1 MKKRNVFY
9 RIACV
14 FLVLGMS
21 GCGNDVLVSE
31 PEEPAPVPT
40 PDINGLVT
48 LRIGTAGIAYQE
60 GIPATRAQET
70 PVTFTQD
77 LGDGYMLESTLV
89 PSARTRTETPPLEEG
104 TTVVVFTV
112 SDEDAGGNSVLGKK
126 VTGCG
131 VFEVGAGGRLTI
143 KIPVGVT
150 PKLVFYTEKDATV
163 FDPSLFLQG
172 TGISGQLPVPIVVG
186 EYYPLTGDDIRWSSA
201 DTFRAGLENATAGIY
216 KDAMVAMLTDVD
228 TDVPATHAALDF
240 YHLFTE
246 LIWQLDVNADIGES
260 IGKVRANYSPRTVMT
275 FTIPSYLFGA
285 GSFDDVASLPTE
297 GIFESNNE
305 GHLIDWKTTCIF
317 VSNEETTSFLDT
329 ARIDPSGLDN
339 WEPVLYIDT
348 LVIKSS
354 TGDAT
359 YTYKGISIAFPESMT
374 KKYFEHGK
382 TYTVK
387 SKLTKR
393 LTWATSNIYWDKVAG
408 KLTFDAEPSPP
419 PYRLYGSYFEPSSTT
434 ANSGFYQGVLF
445 RWGSLVALSPKGD
458 PNTEQIRVYLP
469 SNVPATA
476 SYVMPTY
483 SPSYAASS
491 GVPEWTGLNWSDIPG
506 YDSSPLPY
514 PIVADENEENYFGD
528 ICAYLTKGM
537 WRLPTNAEMMATVGL
552 PETQPAQNTDGW
564 WTPDADLDWDSLSPA
579 EPNDE
584 GNSITNTGTGGN
596 EYVSLTTKWGRTV
609 RFTKTVDRHA
619 NGEPVARAYGLLWT
633 RSGVAQISNKRIE
646 AADAVEGAERFAAAA
661 RCVK

>member
-1 MKKRNVFY
+1 MKRNVFY

-31 PEEPAPVPT
+31 PEKPAPVPT

-48 LRIGTAGIAYQE
+48 LRIGTAGIPYQE

-89 PSARTRTETPPLEEG
+89 PSARTRTETSPLEEG
-104 TTVVVFTV
+104 TTVVMFTV
-112 SDEDAGGNSVLGKK
+112 SDEDVSLANVTGKK

-143 KIPVGVT
+143 TIPVGVT
-150 PKLVFYTEKDATV
+150 PKLIFYTEKDATV
-163 FDPSLFLQG
+163 FDPSKFLFNAG
-172 TGISGQLPVPIVVG
+172 DPLPVPIEVG
-186 EYYPLTGDDIRWSSA
+186 EYYPLTDNATWIDRRSVLV
-201 DTFRAGLENATAGIY
+201 GLENYSAMTP

-228 TDVPATHAALDF
+228 TDVPATYASLDF

-246 LIWQLDVNADIGES
+246 LIWRLDVNTGIGES
-260 IGKVRANYSPRTVMT
+260 IGKVKANFNFRNTMT
-275 FTIPSYLFGA
+275 FIIPSFLFA
-285 GSFDDVASLPTE
+285 ANSFDNVASLDAVE
-297 GIFESNNE
+297 IFECPSPSTSS
-305 GHLIDWKTTCIF
+305 GWYLF
-317 VSNEETTSFLDT
+317 VSNEESESFVDT
-329 ARIDPSGLDN
+329 VCIDPSPYN
-339 WEPVLYIDT
+339 TTEELYIDS
-348 LVIKSS
+348 LIIKNP
-354 TGDAT
+354 TGDVT
-359 YTYKGISIAFPESMT
+359 YTRKLIPIAFPESIT
-374 KKYFEHGK
+374 NKYFEYGK

-393 LTWATSNIYWDKVAG
+393 LTWATSNIYWDSGAG
-408 KLTFDAEPSPP
+408 ELTFDAESSSNYAYSSGDFVPSP
-419 PYRLYGSYFEPSSTT
+419 TT
-434 ANSGFYQGVLF
+434 PNSGFYQGVLF
-445 RWGSLVALSPKGD
+445 KWGSLVALSPKGD

-469 SNVPATA
+469 ENFRTGRYGSR
-476 SYVMPTY
+476 TY
-483 SPSYAASS
+483 LPSYAASPNVS
-491 GVPEWTGLNWSDIPG
+491 EWTGLNWSDIHG
-506 YDSSPLPY
+506 YNSSPLPY
-514 PIVADENEENYFGD
+514 PIVADETEENYFGD
-528 ICAYLTKGM
+528 ICAFLTNGV

-564 WTPDADLDWDSLSPA
+564 WTPDADLEWGSLSPT

-584 GNSITNTGTGGN
+584 GTSTTDTSTSGG

-609 RFTKTVDRHA
+609 HFTKTVDRHA
-619 NGEPVARAYGLLWT
+619 DGVPVGRAYGLLWT
-633 RSGVAQISNKRIE
+633 KSGVAQISNQRIE
-646 AADAVEGAERFAAAA
+646 AADAVLGSGTGIGDDGTERFAAAV